1 MGTGGVGQ
9 RSVTGV
15 VTPPLSWALPLKI
28 LKYMSLGVDVP
39 LFSTRVLKFFL
50 SLVVFLYCLLPL
62 TAAYT
67 RHNGKIT
74 ISFLLITFY
83 LGSTQSLSLRLYRDM
98 SDPALCQDRVAICT
112 HFSLFFKL
120 AFINTSPQTV
130 DGLLISI
137 SHLLSLNEK
146 QFLGQGSF
154 FFFLA

>member
-1 MGTGGVGQ
+1 
-9 RSVTGV
+9 
-15 VTPPLSWALPLKI
+15 
-28 LKYMSLGVDVP
+28 MSLGVDVP

-50 SLVVFLYCLLPL
+50 SLVVFLYRLLPL

-112 HFSLFFKL
+112 RFSLFFKL

-146 QFLGQGSF
+146 QLLGQGSF
-154 FFFLA
+154 FFIFWLKFDYNKEFLNIIAEQY

>member
-1 MGTGGVGQ
+1 MVLSAFLALKTPFLFLFLLDWAQGCRAKVRYRSSNTPAQLSFAPEDSQIHEPWCRCSSLLHAGV
-9 RSVTGV
+9 
-15 VTPPLSWALPLKI
+15 KI
-28 LKYMSLGVDVP
+28 
-39 LFSTRVLKFFL
+39 FL

-112 HFSLFFKL
+112 RFSLFF
-120 AFINTSPQTV
+120 
-130 DGLLISI
+130 
-137 SHLLSLNEK
+137 
-146 QFLGQGSF
+146 
-154 FFFLA
+154 

>member
-1 MGTGGVGQ
+1 
-9 RSVTGV
+9 
-15 VTPPLSWALPLKI
+15 
-28 LKYMSLGVDVP
+28 
-39 LFSTRVLKFFL
+39 
-50 SLVVFLYCLLPL
+50 
-62 TAAYT
+62 
-67 RHNGKIT
+67 
-74 ISFLLITFY
+74 
-83 LGSTQSLSLRLYRDM
+83 M

-146 QFLGQGSF
+146 QFLGKGF